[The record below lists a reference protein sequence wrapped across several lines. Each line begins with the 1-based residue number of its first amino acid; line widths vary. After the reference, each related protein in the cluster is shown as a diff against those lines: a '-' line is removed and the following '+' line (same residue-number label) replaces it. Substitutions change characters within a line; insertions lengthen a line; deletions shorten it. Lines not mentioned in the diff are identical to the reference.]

1 MQPCIATARSWSG
14 GWRQAVPSTEAAET
28 GQMPGPATTWTAP
41 SEALTAMIQSAL
53 VQSIISLPQAGDE
66 EMDPADRV
74 GRARASAEENIAA
87 PGRSGFRRRGY
98 RAEAG
103 QRGRQKQLQEQ
114 GGRLEEMRGSDSA
127 SEAVSNTASATSCWG
142 KPDMAMHATSDNLG
156 SKLKATSAPRKI
168 DLAEE
173 MALHGVDV
181 PQEISE
187 AIPSN
192 DAVFLGYQQRWFED
206 ESPIMIA
213 EKSRRTGLTWAE
225 AGRNVI
231 NAAKPRRR
239 GGCNTFY
246 VGSKQEMALEYIAA
260 CALFARAFNE
270 LAEADVYEQTFWD
283 EGKKEEILTY
293 MIRFP
298 KSGRKI
304 QALSSRPSNLR
315 GLQGDVVIDEAAF
328 HESLEELLK
337 AALALTMWGN
347 KVRLIST
354 HNGVDNP
361 FNQYIQDARE
371 GRKDYSVHRITLDDA
386 IAEGLYKRICFV
398 TGQEWSPEA
407 EKAWRDGL
415 YKNAPNTESADEEYG
430 CIPKKSGGAYLSRVL
445 IEQAMVQDH
454 SIRIYRYEAPEG
466 FEGWT
471 PQMREDE
478 IRTWCEENLLPE
490 LARLDPENTHSFGED
505 FARRGDLTVFT
516 PLQISPTL
524 RKREAFRVELRN
536 LTYEAQRDIMF
547 FICDRLPRVV
557 GMAFDATGNG
567 GYLAEQAALRYGP
580 AVVEQVSL
588 NLAWYAEWMPKL
600 KGSSRPSTS
609 SCPGTKARWTIFSR
623 SRSRTAFQ

>member
-1 MQPCIATARSWSG
+1 MAMR
-14 GWRQAVPSTEAAET
+14 
-28 GQMPGPATTWTAP
+28 ATTA
-41 SEALTAMIQSAL
+41 ELGKRLT
-53 VQSIISLPQAGDE
+53 
-66 EMDPADRV
+66 
-74 GRARASAEENIAA
+74 
-87 PGRSGFRRRGY
+87 
-98 RAEAG
+98 
-103 QRGRQKQLQEQ
+103 
-114 GGRLEEMRGSDSA
+114 
-127 SEAVSNTASATSCWG
+127 
-142 KPDMAMHATSDNLG
+142 
-156 SKLKATSAPRKI
+156 ATSAPRKI

-173 MALHGVDV
+173 MELLGVDV

-187 AIPSN
+187 AQPAN
-192 DAVFLGYQQRWFED
+192 EPVFLPYQQRWFED
-206 ESPIMIA
+206 ESQIMIA

-298 KSGRKI
+298 KTGRKI

-361 FNQYIQDARE
+361 FNTYIQDARE
-371 GRKDYSVHRITLDDA
+371 GRKDYSIHRITLDDA
-386 IAEGLYKRICFV
+386 IAEGLYKRICYV
-398 TGQEWSPEA
+398 TGQAWSPES

-415 YKNAPNTESADEEYG
+415 YKNAPNIESAEEEYG
-430 CIPKKSGGAYLSRVL
+430 CVPKKSGGAYLSRVL
-445 IEQAMVQDH
+445 IEQAMVADH
-454 SIRIYRYEAPEG
+454 SIRIHRYEAPAG
-466 FEGWT
+466 FESWT
-471 PQMREDE
+471 PELREAE
-478 IRTWCEENLLPE
+478 VRTWCEENLLPE
-490 LARLDPENTHSFGED
+490 LARLSDQNRHTFGED

-516 PLQISPTL
+516 PLAISPTL
-524 RKREAFRVELRN
+524 RKRVPFQVELRN
-536 LTYEAQRDIMF
+536 LTYEAQRDIMH
-547 FICDRLPRVV
+547 FICDRLPRLS
-557 GMAFDATGNG
+557 GLAFDATGNG
-567 GYLAEQAALRYGP
+567 GYLAEQAALKYG
-580 AVVEQVSL
+580 AGMVDQVQL
-588 NLAWYAEWMPKL
+588 NLAWYATWMPKL
-600 KGSSRPSTS
+600 KGEFEAFNLEIPRHQTELDDLLSIKVEKGIPVIDKGRTKDLESASGKGKRHGDAAISLVMAVRASYMEGGEIAFTALPRHSRGFDNVQDHNNDIELPEPS
-609 SCPGTKARWTIFSR
+609 AW
-623 SRSRTAFQ
+623 